1 MTRVDELKNK
11 IVDLKKNA
19 EALKAENK
27 IDEAL
32 EIVNSINDLKKE
44 ISIEEALNEKE
55 VKEIENK
62 LEGEVINMERTEL
75 LNKEE
80 KLFVDF
86 IRGGIAND
94 MKAGD
99 NGAII
104 PNSISSQIIAKVEE
118 ISPLYARATK
128 FNVGGELTFVKEDAI
143 PTCAYMDEMAE
154 GTGTDATF
162 QTVKLGAFVA
172 RALTKISRSLINRTD
187 FDLLQYV
194 VNAVAKSIAKFLEK
208 ELIVGT
214 ASKIDGLS
222 KVAPTEVT
230 AINADAYV
238 DLQIAVPSTLQAGC
252 EWLMNPADLK
262 AARKFKTTDGQYL
275 LNADATKEFGWSIL
289 GKNVLLSDQV
299 PAETIYYGDF
309 SGLYVK
315 LANDIEVSVLKEKY
329 ADLFAYGV
337 LGFVELDAK
346 VVETQKI
353 VAMKK
358 QG

>member
-1 MTRVDELKNK
+1 MTRIDELNREIAELKDKAEGLK
-11 IVDLKKNA
+11 I
-19 EALKAENK
+19 ENK
-27 IDEAL
+27 IDDAL
-32 EIVNSINDLKKE
+32 SIVDEIKIKKAE
-44 ISIEEALNEKE
+44 LEKIEK
-55 VKEIENK
+55 IENELK
-62 LEGEVINMERTEL
+62 GDVKVMENKTEL

-86 IRGGIAND
+86 IRGGLAND

-104 PNSISSQIIAKVEE
+104 PNSISSKIIAKIEE

-162 QTVKLGAFVA
+162 QTVKLGAFIA

-194 VNAVAKSIAKFLEK
+194 VEAVAKSIARFLEK
-208 ELIVGT
+208 ELIAGT
-214 ASKIDGLS
+214 SSKIDGLS
-222 KVAPTEVT
+222 KVVATEVT

-238 DLQIAVPSTLQAGC
+238 DLQMAVPSALQGGC

-275 LNADATKEFGWSIL
+275 LNPDATKEFGWAIL
-289 GKNVLLSDQV
+289 GKNVLLSEQV
-299 PAETIYYGDF
+299 PANTIFYGDF

-315 LANDIEVSVLKEKY
+315 LANDVEVSVLKERY
-329 ADLFAYGV
+329 AEQYAVGIV
-337 LGFVELDAK
+337 GFVELDAK

-358 QG
+358 QDE